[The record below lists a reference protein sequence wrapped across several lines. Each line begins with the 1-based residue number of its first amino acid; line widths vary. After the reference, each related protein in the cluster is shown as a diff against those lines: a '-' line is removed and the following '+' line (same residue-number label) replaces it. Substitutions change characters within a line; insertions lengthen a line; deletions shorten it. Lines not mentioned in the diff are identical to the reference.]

1 MPSISWWTACRLWG
15 AMDETDDA
23 DLLCVA
29 SATSFVEY
37 LGSLEEHS
45 EVLKRLLMEKN
56 AEGFT
61 PFMAA
66 VSCKVNEH
74 CINHKGS
81 ALTMPV
87 PEGVVRVPYL
97 AR

>member
-1 MPSISWWTACRLWG
+1 
-15 AMDETDDA
+15 MDEAEDA

-29 SATSFVEY
+29 SASSFVEY
-37 LGSLEEHS
+37 LGSLDDHC

-66 VSCKVNEH
+66 IACKVNGH
-74 CINHKGS
+74 H
-81 ALTMPV
+81 ALTCTCTLNAFCV
-87 PEGVVRVPYL
+87 TLRDVCLQEKDIL
-97 AR
+97 

>member
-1 MPSISWWTACRLWG
+1 MGRVCLCFWHHDGDAIRTFFSWWTACRLWG
-15 AMDETDDA
+15 AMDEADDA

-45 EVLKRLLMEKN
+45 EVLQGLLMEKN

-66 VSCKVNEH
+66 VACKVH
-74 CINHKGS
+74 V
-81 ALTMPV
+81 MPV
-87 PEGVVRVPYL
+87 LVM
-97 AR
+97 A

>member
-1 MPSISWWTACRLWG
+1 MVTPYLPLACRLWG
-15 AMDETDDA
+15 AMDETEDA

-37 LGSLEEHS
+37 LGSLEDHC

-66 VSCKVNEH
+66 IACKVNEFATH
-74 CINHKGS
+74 VYI
-81 ALTMPV
+81 LT
-87 PEGVVRVPYL
+87 
-97 AR
+97 